1 VPRPTGAPGG
11 VPRPPGAPG
20 TLPRPPGAP
29 TAAAPRSTVPG
40 PPKAPPT
47 VELPGQEFSE
57 VATLAEAVTQPV
69 TVAARP
75 SSTPFVPPVA
85 AAPPAAAPVI
95 RRAPIPETGAL
106 PQITV
111 QQAAEL
117 QRLYETLDSSDYF
130 EILQLPQSAG
140 TSEIKRAFY
149 RESRIY
155 HPDRIFH
162 LTDMAPKQ
170 QLGDLY
176 KRITEAYYVL
186 RDDAKRKKYLADI
199 TGPERATKLRFTEA
213 SETEQKA
220 EVVKAREDEF
230 GTNPKAR
237 QFYKTAL
244 ADIEKQNWS
253 AAERNLKMALTFE
266 SSNAKFKEKMAE
278 VQLNVEEIR
287 KATHTGFTIK

>member
-1 VPRPTGAPGG
+1 M
-11 VPRPPGAPG
+11 
-20 TLPRPPGAP
+20 
-29 TAAAPRSTVPG
+29 VPG
-40 PPKAPPT
+40 PPKPPPAI
-47 VELPGQEFSE
+47 ELPMEEFSE
-57 VATLAEAVTQPV
+57 ISTLIADPPEGVTPPISNSGV
-69 TVAARP
+69 RP
-75 SSTPFVPPVA
+75 SSSPFVPPVA
-85 AAPPAAAPVI
+85 PFVPVTTPSAPTAGI
-95 RRAPIPETGAL
+95 RRSPIPETGAVQ
-106 PQITV
+106 QITV

-117 QRLYETLDSSDYF
+117 QRLFEALDSADYF
-130 EILQLPQSAG
+130 QTLQVPQTAG

-162 LTDMAPKQ
+162 LTDAAPKQ

-199 TGPERATKLRFTEA
+199 NGPERASKLRFTEA

-220 EVVKAREDEF
+220 EVVKSREEEF

-266 SSNAKFKEKMAE
+266 PANAKFKEKMAE
-278 VQLNVEEIR
+278 VQIKTEEMR